1 MTVPP
6 AGPRPPAMRGPMRAA
21 GGRIEAWEPKRVSR
35 PGDRSEPTAR
45 ALPEHGAA
53 RRASGVDARRRRRR
67 RLVARHAIS
76 FGQTHLSRTTYF
88 FCIGLLRFEVNAPT
102 ILSLAVAMH

>member
-21 GGRIEAWEPKRVSR
+21 GARIEAWEPKRVSR

-53 RRASGVDARRRRRR
+53 RRGGHPGWTR
-67 RLVARHAIS
+67 
-76 FGQTHLSRTTYF
+76 
-88 FCIGLLRFEVNAPT
+88 
-102 ILSLAVAMH
+102 AVAGADA